1 MKTAKLQVA
10 KSPAEKGNLDA
21 AIEPYRSDNA
31 KLVKENN
38 ELHQKL
44 IRTKE
49 ELDHSTKGNVTSHC
63 VIIITVIAK
72 NF

>member
-10 KSPAEKGNLDA
+10 KTPAEKGNLDA

-38 ELHQKL
+38 DLHQQL

-49 ELDHSTKGNVTSHC
+49 ELDHSTKGN
-63 VIIITVIAK
+63 ALL
-72 NF
+72 N